1 MGVRVNTNQ
10 HGFLFFRIFRDGK
23 DVAVGTKY
31 RDDGKAGKNTR
42 LLAAK
47 ATLIEEELRRGRAI
61 HEALIAVV
69 GDCPPKLVP
78 NRAEER
84 ARQDLTLK
92 EFAAWWLDRLELRR
106 ERRSYIRKARSYTDN
121 VILKFW
127 GDALLTDVT
136 TARLDDFQDSVLK
149 RRSRNGQPIKIKT
162 ARNIVTGYFR
172 AMIVEA
178 MRRYGVPRPDPFA
191 GGLRWPDIAE
201 DDTTPDPFTAADRD
215 KVLDYYLRHKRQWYP
230 SSSFGSGRAA
240 DHRKRA
246 LSVKATSI

>member
-1 MGVRVNTNQ
+1 
-10 HGFLFFRIFRDGK
+10 
-23 DVAVGTKY
+23 
-31 RDDGKAGKNTR
+31 
-42 LLAAK
+42 
-47 ATLIEEELRRGRAI
+47 
-61 HEALIAVV
+61 
-69 GDCPPKLVP
+69 
-78 NRAEER
+78 
-84 ARQDLTLK
+84 
-92 EFAAWWLDRLELRR
+92 
-106 ERRSYIRKARSYTDN
+106 
-121 VILKFW
+121 
-127 GDALLTDVT
+127 
-136 TARLDDFQDSVLK
+136 LK